1 MYKKGEQ
8 VYISY
13 GKQTNDRLL
22 QFYGFIDED
31 NPYDAYDFGIGFIDL
46 IIKYADAISTK
57 VPAKP
62 TPKERLEQ
70 IAEAITRTN
79 VQILS
84 SSSTDKKAIAAAS
97 PLSGEDLT
105 ARYFRTPPTAL
116 KGNHTGGLTD
126 NFDDITVRAM
136 RALYSS
142 TEEWEQIIVDG
153 RLSSLDNLGTVLS
166 TKTEQTITIAL
177 ADILRLELQQKTTT
191 LDEDICT
198 MNDMRVKMATI
209 SQPSST
215 DKEVIMSTNTPL
227 DPSGWYSFSDFAA
240 LSFRIQKKKILT
252 DALQKVSLL

>member
-46 IIKYADAISTK
+46 IVKYADTISIK
-57 VPAKP
+57 VPPKP

-79 VQILS
+79 VQISTS
-84 SSSTDKKAIAAAS
+84 SSIDKKSMAAAS

-105 ARYFRTPPTAL
+105 TRYFRTPPAAL
-116 KGNHTGGLTD
+116 KGNHMGGLID

-153 RLSSLDNLGTVLS
+153 YLPSLDNLGTVLS

-198 MNDMRVKMATI
+198 MNDMRVKMTTI
-209 SQPSST
+209 SHQSST
-215 DKEVIMSTNTPL
+215 DKEVIKSTSTPL
-227 DPSGWYSFSDFAA
+227 DRSGWYSFSDFAA
-240 LSFRIQKKKILT
+240 LSFRIQKKKILS
-252 DALQKVSLL
+252 DALRKESLL

>member
-46 IIKYADAISTK
+46 IVKYADAITTK
-57 VPAKP
+57 IPQKP
-62 TPKERLEQ
+62 TPKQRLEQ
-70 IAEAITRTN
+70 IVEAITRTN

-84 SSSTDKKAIAAAS
+84 SSSTDKKATAAAS

-105 ARYFRTPPTAL
+105 ARCFRTPPTAL
-116 KGNHTGGLTD
+116 KGNHMGGITD

-142 TEEWEQIIVDG
+142 PEEWEQITINGQVP
-153 RLSSLDNLGTVLS
+153 SLDNLGTVLS
-166 TKTEQTITIAL
+166 TNTEQAISIAL
-177 ADILRLELQQKTTT
+177 TDILRLELQQKTTS
-191 LDEDICT
+191 LDEDMRI
-198 MNDMRVKMATI
+198 MNDMRVKITTI
-209 SQPSST
+209 SQPSSN
-215 DKEVIMSTNTPL
+215 DKEFVMSKSSAL
-227 DPSGWYSFSDFAA
+227 DPSGMYSSSDFAA
-240 LSFRIQKKKILT
+240 LSFRIQKKKILS
-252 DALQKVSLL
+252 DALQKTSLS

>member
-1 MYKKGEQ
+1 MHKKGEQ
-8 VYISY
+8 VYINY

-46 IIKYADAISTK
+46 IVKYADAITTK
-57 VPAKP
+57 VPQKP

-84 SSSTDKKAIAAAS
+84 SSSTDKKATAAIS
-97 PLSGEDLT
+97 PLLGEDLT
-105 ARYFRTPPTAL
+105 TRYFRTPPAAL
-116 KGNHTGGLTD
+116 KGNHMGGLID

-142 TEEWEQIIVDG
+142 PEEWEQIVVSG
-153 RLSSLDNLGTVLS
+153 QLPSLDNLGTVLS
-166 TKTEQTITIAL
+166 TKTEQAITIAL

-191 LDEDICT
+191 LDDDMQII
-198 MNDMRVKMATI
+198 NDMRVKIA
-209 SQPSST
+209 QSSSN
-215 DKEVIMSTNTPL
+215 DKDSVMSNSSAL
-227 DPSGWYSFSDFAA
+227 DPSGLYSSSDFAA
-240 LSFRIQKKKILT
+240 LSFRIQKKKILS
-252 DALQKVSLL
+252 DALQKASLS